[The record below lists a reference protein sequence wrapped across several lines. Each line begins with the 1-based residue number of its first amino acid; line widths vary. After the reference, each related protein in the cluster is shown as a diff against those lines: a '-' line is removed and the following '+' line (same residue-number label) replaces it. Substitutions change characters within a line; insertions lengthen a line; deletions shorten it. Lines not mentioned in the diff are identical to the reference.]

1 MTHANE
7 FSISRRSAMAGLAAG
22 ALAAPA
28 PTPAEAAPG
37 ADAWMST
44 PKGILDT
51 YIRVQGD
58 LTGKVCPWRWHG
70 YMVAVTPTEN
80 PKVLF
85 ACEGVETKKVF
96 VRETG
101 FEMWSKVMT
110 IFKDPDSGEVLNG
123 KTWKNPF
130 TGAMNT
136 VKPNIVGS
144 KTLYTVSDTGT
155 ILGAKVGD
163 EPNPF
168 LKDQAGAKPTAPP
181 PPKSAPDEMK
191 LQFIVLGDKVQ
202 IAGQRKYP
210 DKRPIPLAEFG
221 TTTAELADIRD
232 TKKPRVEAV
241 FAAAFLAPWQGF
253 LEMPTQPGHAV
264 WHAVGRKMEGFE
276 GLSPEYLAQA
286 KIHIP
291 DVLAWAEM

>member
-1 MTHANE
+1 MTIDLTRRDTLLA
-7 FSISRRSAMAGLAAG
+7 FSAAAAST

-28 PTPAEAAPG
+28 MSAMAA
-37 ADAWMST
+37 DESWMT
-44 PKGILDT
+44 EPERILDT
-51 YIRVQGD
+51 YVRVQGD

-96 VRETG
+96 VRPNG
-101 FEMWSKVMT
+101 IEMWSKVMT
-110 IFKDPDSGEVLNG
+110 IFKDPDTGEVLNG

-144 KTLYTVSDTGT
+144 KTLYTVSDKGVVIGT
-155 ILGAKVGD
+155 KVGN

-168 LKDQAGAKPTAPP
+168 LKDQAGAKPATPP
-181 PPKSAPDEMK
+181 PDELTFK
-191 LQFIVLGDKVQ
+191 FIVLGDKVQ
-202 IAGQRKYP
+202 MFGQRKYP
-210 DKRPIPLAEFG
+210 EKRPIPLAEFG
-221 TTTAELADIRD
+221 TTTAELAHIRD
-232 TKKPRVEAV
+232 TKRPRVEAV

-276 GLSPEYLAQA
+276 GLSQEYLEQA

-291 DVLAWAEM
+291 DVLDWAKL

>member
-1 MTHANE
+1 MPITID
-7 FSISRRSAMAGLAAG
+7 FSRRSVLASTAALAMASASRAA
-22 ALAAPA
+22 AA
-28 PTPAEAAPG
+28 T
-37 ADAWMST
+37 DDWMT
-44 PKGILDT
+44 EPKKILDT

-96 VRETG
+96 VRENG

-110 IFKDPDSGEVLNG
+110 IFKDPDTGAVLNG
-123 KTWKNPF
+123 KQWKNPF
-130 TGAMNT
+130 TNAMNT

-144 KTLYTVSDTGT
+144 KTLYTVSEDGT
-155 ILGAKVGD
+155 IIGTKVGN

-168 LKDQAGAKPTAPP
+168 LQAQPGAKPPAPP
-181 PPKSAPDEMK
+181 PDELK
-191 LQFIVLGDKVQ
+191 LSFTVLGDKVQ
-202 IAGQRKYP
+202 IFGQRKYP
-210 DKRPIPLAEFG
+210 EKRPIPLAEFG
-221 TTTAELADIRD
+221 TTTGELAHIRD
-232 TKKPRVEAV
+232 SKRPRVEAV

-253 LEMPTQPGHAV
+253 LEMPQQPGHAV

-276 GLSPEYLAQA
+276 GLSSEYMEQA

-291 DVLAWAEM
+291 DVLEWEKM

>member
-1 MTHANE
+1 MTESLNL
-7 FSISRRSAMAGLAAG
+7 SRRSALVSAAV
-22 ALAAPA
+22 ASTLPLISTAQAA
-28 PTPAEAAPG
+28 
-37 ADAWMST
+37 DDWMT
-44 PKGILDT
+44 DPQKILDT

-110 IFKDPDSGEVLNG
+110 IFKDPDTGEVLNG
-123 KTWKNPF
+123 KQWKNPF
-130 TGAMNT
+130 TSAMNT
-136 VKPNIVGS
+136 VKPNIVSS
-144 KTLYTVSDTGT
+144 KTLYTVSANGT
-155 ILGAKVGD
+155 IIGTKVGN

-168 LKDQAGAKPTAPP
+168 LQSQAGAKPAAPP
-181 PPKSAPDEMK
+181 PDELK
-191 LQFIVLGDKVQ
+191 LSFTILGDKVQ
-202 IAGQRKYP
+202 IFGQRKYP
-210 DKRPIPLAEFG
+210 EKRPIPLAEFG
-221 TTTAELADIRD
+221 TTTAELAHIRD
-232 TKKPRVEAV
+232 AKRPRVESV

-253 LEMPTQPGHAV
+253 LEMPQQPGHAI
-264 WHAVGRKMEGFE
+264 WHAVGRKMEGFD

-286 KIHIP
+286 KVHIP
-291 DVLAWAEM
+291 DVLEWERL